1 MRLSTLR
8 SGFWPGLPEKTE
20 AAYRS
25 GFLPVQA
32 RVVKGLGSLACLAL
46 ILGQLLFP
54 QWGWAWILPAGAAL
68 AWSFARPAS
77 TLPVAG
83 CQYLMIIT
91 VSALAVFTLPPPA
104 WTGGFVLVL
113 TLFLTAGAL
122 AGFRISMLLAVTA
135 GTGVAAVYLFMGGV
149 LSLSSSLGLMAD
161 GVVLS
166 AVLVLGTM
174 AGCGMACHHR
184 SRFAAAGEL
193 ERLKQALNAHEE
205 TRHEELVRVNKSLAL
220 EIRAHTEA
228 ETRLRESEEKYK
240 NLVDSLPQGIFI
252 VQNNRIVFSNPG
264 LERLTG
270 IQPESMSGMTPDT
283 LFKRSGGVDASA
295 SGNGFDYIQGPDRS
309 KTFIEYQWVKIRFNA
324 EPARLYTVSDITE
337 RVKAQQEKER
347 LESELEKAK
356 KMEALGLLAGGVAHD
371 LNNVLSGIVSTPEL
385 LLMDLPE
392 DSHLVESIETMK
404 DSGKRAA
411 VIVDELLTL
420 GRKSD
425 RVFESVSVNEVVEGY
440 LASPEFKKSAGFH
453 PGVGVRT
460 DMASDLPL
468 INASGIHLR
477 KVVMNLVI
485 NALEAVDTEGDVALS
500 TAFVTYADKTLKG
513 YEKKLSGSF
522 IRFRVA
528 DTGPGIP
535 PQDLDRI
542 FEPFYTKKIMGRS
555 GTGLGLSIVWSVVHD
570 HKGCIQVNSR
580 ETGTVFDLY
589 FPVSATLQEEDKTD
603 KIYTLSD
610 YSGRGESILVIDDDA
625 TQQKITTNMLK
636 RLGYKVKALG
646 SGEAGIDFLKNS
658 RVDLVVLDM
667 IMAPGMNGFSTFRE
681 LKAIDPDVKVLLAS
695 GYSKTEDVVKAQVLG
710 AGAFLKKP
718 FSLQPLG
725 LAVKEELEG

>member
-8 SGFWPGLPEKTE
+8 SSFWPGLPEKTE

-32 RVVKGLGSLACLAL
+32 KVVKGLGSLACIAL

-54 QWGWAWILPAGAAL
+54 QWGWVWILPAGAAL
-68 AWSFARPAS
+68 AWSVARPAS
-77 TLPVAG
+77 TLSVAG

-104 WTGGFVLVL
+104 WIGGFVLVL

-122 AGFRISMLLAVTA
+122 AGFRISMLLAVAA
-135 GTGVAAVYLFMGGV
+135 GTGVAAAYLFLGGM

-166 AVLVLGTM
+166 AVLVIGTM

-205 TRHEELVRVNKSLAL
+205 TRHDELVRVNKSLAL

-270 IQPESMSGMTPDT
+270 ILPEAMAGMTPDT

-392 DSHLVESIETMK
+392 DSHLVEPIETMK

-460 DMASDLPL
+460 DLASDLPL

-500 TAFVTYADKTLKG
+500 TAFVTYAEKTLKG

-570 HKGCIQVNSR
+570 HRGCIQVDSR

-636 RLGYKVKALG
+636 RLGYKVNALG
-646 SGEAGIDFLKNS
+646 SGEAGIDFLKNG

-667 IMAPGMNGFSTFRE
+667 IMAPGMDGFSTFRE
-681 LKAIDPDVKVLLAS
+681 LKAIDPDVKVVLAS
-695 GYSKTEDVVKAQVLG
+695 GYSKTEDVVKAQALG
-710 AGAFLKKP
+710 AGPFLKKP